1 MTRTGFDDLGPLQQA
16 IIQTVWEH
24 GEATVHEV
32 LDRLNSVG
40 KKKPL
45 AYTSV
50 LSIMQRLEKSGW
62 LKHRR
67 EGRTYVYQVTRSREQ
82 EARRSLRSLIDR
94 VFGGDSRLMLQ
105 YFIEDQEL
113 DDEDLKVLT
122 ELIESRRK
130 KKSDAPHS
138 S

>member
-16 IIQTVWEH
+16 IIQAVWH
-24 GEATVHEV
+24 QDEATVHEV
-32 LDRLNSVG
+32 LDRLNR
-40 KKKPL
+40 KRKRPL

-50 LSIMQRLEKSGW
+50 LSIMQRLERSGW
-62 LKHRR
+62 LKHRT
-67 EGRTYVYQVTRSREQ
+67 EGRTYVYQVTRARER
-82 EARRSLRSLIDR
+82 EARRSLRSFVDR

-113 DDEDLKVLT
+113 DDEDLEALT
-122 ELIESRRK
+122 RMIKSRRK
-130 KKSDAPHS
+130 RKSDAPHS